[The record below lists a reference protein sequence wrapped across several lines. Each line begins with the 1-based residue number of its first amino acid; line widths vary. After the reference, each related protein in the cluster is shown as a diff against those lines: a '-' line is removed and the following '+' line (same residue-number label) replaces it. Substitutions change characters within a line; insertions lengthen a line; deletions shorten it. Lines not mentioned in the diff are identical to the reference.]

1 MNHTSNEYQPIIDI
15 LIQILGDYNS
25 HNDYK
30 GQISFDCP
38 VCSHEIKGLDVGDG
52 KGNLEV
58 NYKFHV
64 FKCWSCSETHDTHGS
79 IYSLIKKFG
88 NVKQLKRYQLLRP
101 EDNNTGEKKT
111 YKRIFLP
118 KEFIPF
124 SNVTEGIKLLP
135 QYKQA
140 YNYIKRRNISD
151 YQLKKYNIGFCR
163 TGLYENRI
171 IIPSYD
177 IENNVNYFIA
187 RSFLSNTKLKYLN
200 PEAQKELI
208 IFNEKYIDWEKPLFL
223 VEGVFDSIFL
233 ENSIPMLGKIL
244 NDNLHKK
251 LYDNAKHITIVLDP
265 DAREDGEKIYHKLN
279 CGKLMGKVSI
289 IELEGN
295 KDIADLKGE
304 IFDYQ
309 VKTLD

>member
-1 MNHTSNEYQPIIDI
+1 MTHTEQQYQPVIDI
-15 LIQILGDYNS
+15 LIQILGDYIS

-30 GQISFDCP
+30 GQLSFDCP
-38 VCSHEIKGLDVGDG
+38 VCSYEIKGLDVGDG
-52 KGNLEV
+52 KGNFEV
-58 NYKFHV
+58 NYKYHV

-88 NVKQLKRYQLLRP
+88 NNKHLNRYQLLRP
-101 EDNNTGEKKT
+101 DDGTLEKKT
-111 YKRIFLP
+111 YKKIYLP

-124 SNVTEGIKLLP
+124 WNVTDGIKLLP

-140 YNYIKRRNISD
+140 CNYIRKRNINNE
-151 YQLKKYNIGFCR
+151 QIRKFNIGFCR
-163 TGLYENRI
+163 NGLYENRI

-177 IENNVNYFIA
+177 VDGNVNYFTS
-187 RSFLSNTKLKYLN
+187 RSFISNIKPKYLN

-208 IFNEKYIDWEKPLFL
+208 IFNEKHIDWEKPLFL

-233 ENSIPMLGKIL
+233 ENSIPLLGKIL
-244 NDNLHKK
+244 NENLHKK
-251 LYDNAKHITIVLDP
+251 LYDNAKNVTIVLDP
-265 DAREDGEKIYHKLN
+265 DAKDDGEKIYHKLN
-279 CGKLMGKVSI
+279 CGKLMGKVNI
-289 IELEGN
+289 IELDGN

-304 IFDYQ
+304 IFNYQ